1 MRAFCSN
8 LELNDKDLDPNVM
21 IRTDKK
27 KTVDSHYVQ
36 ILCMQ
41 IYVLTK
47 IYL

>member
-1 MRAFCSN
+1 MRAICSN
-8 LELNDKDLDPNVM
+8 LELNDEDLDPNV